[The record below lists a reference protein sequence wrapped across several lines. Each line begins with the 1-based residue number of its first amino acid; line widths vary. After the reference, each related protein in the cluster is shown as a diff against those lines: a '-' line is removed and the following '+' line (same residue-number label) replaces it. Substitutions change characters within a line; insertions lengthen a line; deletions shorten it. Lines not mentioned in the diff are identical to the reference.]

1 MITQNMQWNSRE
13 LKPGLSKTVQKTIT
27 ESDTLAF
34 GRGALR
40 ELLATPS
47 LTALMIEAAISTVDP
62 LLPEGY
68 VTVGKSTAVSYQNPT
83 MIGMTVTVSASL
95 AEIDKNRLVFEI
107 TAFDEL
113 GQIARGKHERIIVD
127 SSIFMQKA
135 HRRCDP
141 VKNIMK

>member
-13 LKPGLSKTVQKTIT
+13 LKPGLSRTVQKTIS

-34 GRGALR
+34 GRGALT

-47 LTALMIEAAISTVDP
+47 LTALMIEAAITAVDS

-83 MIGMTVTVSASL
+83 IIGMTVTVL
-95 AEIDKNRLVFEI
+95 ATLIEIDKNRLVFEI

-127 SSIFMQKA
+127 AASFMQKA

-141 VKNIMK
+141 VKNILK

>member
-1 MITQNMQWNSRE
+1 
-13 LKPGLSKTVQKTIT
+13 
-27 ESDTLAF
+27 
-34 GRGALR
+34 
-40 ELLATPS
+40 
-47 LTALMIEAAISTVDP
+47 MIEAAITAVDS

-83 MIGMTVTVSASL
+83 IIGMTVTVL
-95 AEIDKNRLVFEI
+95 ATLIEIDKNRLVFEI

-127 SSIFMQKA
+127 AASFMQKA

-141 VKNIMK
+141 VKNILK

>member
-1 MITQNMQWNSRE
+1 MITQNLQWNSGV
-13 LKPGLSKTVQKTIT
+13 LKIGLSKTVQKTIT
-27 ESDTLAF
+27 EAQTLVF
-34 GRGALR
+34 GRGALK

-47 LTALMIEAAISTVDP
+47 LTALMVEATLAAADP

-68 VTVGKSTAVSYQNPT
+68 VTVGKSTSVSYQNPT
-83 MIGMTVTVSASL
+83 IIGMTVTVTATL
-95 AEIDKNRLVFEI
+95 TEIDKNRLVFEL

-127 SSIFMQKA
+127 AATFMQKA

-141 VKNIMK
+141 VKNIIK

>member
-1 MITQNMQWNSRE
+1 MITQNLQWNSRE

-34 GRGALR
+34 GRGALT

-47 LTALMIEAAISTVDP
+47 LTALMIEAAISAVDP
-62 LLPEGY
+62 VLPEGY

-83 MIGMTVTVSASL
+83 IIGMTVTVMASL
-95 AEIDKNRLVFEI
+95 AEIDKNRLVFDI

-127 SSIFMQKA
+127 AAVFMQKA

-141 VKNIMK
+141 VKSIIK

>member
-1 MITQNMQWNSRE
+1 MITQNLQWNSGV
-13 LKPGLSKTVQKTIT
+13 LKVGLSKTVQKTIT
-27 ESDTLAF
+27 EAQTLVF
-34 GRGALR
+34 GRGALK

-62 LLPEGY
+62 VLPEGY
-68 VTVGKSTAVSYQNPT
+68 VTIGKSSSVSYQNPT
-83 MIGMTVTVSASL
+83 MIGMTVTVTAAL

-127 SSIFMQKA
+127 AAAFMQKA

-141 VKNIMK
+141 VKNILK